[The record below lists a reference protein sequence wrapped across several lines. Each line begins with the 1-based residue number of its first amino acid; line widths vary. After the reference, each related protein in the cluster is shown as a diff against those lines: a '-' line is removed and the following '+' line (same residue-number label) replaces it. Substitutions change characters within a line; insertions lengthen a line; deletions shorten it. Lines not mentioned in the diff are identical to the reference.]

1 MGKGPQVAGAWQARE
16 GTLCPREVES
26 HHRPYRGEPHRLT
39 LASEASP
46 GFCVEAGSGRE
57 TLGSADGVSTGQGA
71 EVLGVQRSHILHAF
85 QTESRPPALNPSL
98 KPGRI
103 LLSSFLIE
111 SPSWHSFR

>member
-1 MGKGPQVAGAWQARE
+1 MSGQGSKRMGKGPQVAGAWQARE

-57 TLGSADGVSTGQGA
+57 TLGSADGVSTGRGA
-71 EVLGVQRSHILHAF
+71 EVLGVQ
-85 QTESRPPALNPSL
+85 
-98 KPGRI
+98 
-103 LLSSFLIE
+103 
-111 SPSWHSFR
+111 